1 MCPSLSQHIARL
13 KITML
18 PNTLARVVAILLA
31 AGFTAAALASAT
43 TFTVGESQ
51 GWTTGANYD
60 SWANGKS
67 FAVGDTLGEL

>member
-1 MCPSLSQHIARL
+1 MA
-13 KITML
+13 TAL
-18 PNTLARVVAILLA
+18 PLVALLV
-31 AGFTAAALASAT
+31 AGCAALASAT

-60 SWANGKS
+60 SWANGKG